1 MKPAIF
7 DYERPK
13 TLADAIS
20 LLARHDGD
28 AKVIAGGQSLGPM
41 LNMRLAQPKLL
52 IDVARLPELKR
63 IEDGKE
69 AVTVGAAITHAEIED
84 GKAPDP
90 TRGALRAVA
99 ADIAYRAV
107 RNRGT
112 IGGSLAHADPSA
124 DWLTALSAMHAEASI
139 ASPKGTRR
147 VPVATL
153 AVSAFETV
161 LGAGEIIDAVR
172 IPRFSDAARWGFY
185 KFCRKTGEYAEGM
198 CAILIDPARGIAR
211 AVLGATHAKPIVVD
225 GIDGLSSGGFDSAR
239 AGKIVDENG
248 LGHDPFER
256 QIHVAALR
264 RAVAQVTAR
273 VSP

>member
-13 TLADAIS
+13 SLADAVA
-20 LLARHDGD
+20 LLARHDGE
-28 AKVIAGGQSLGPM
+28 AKPIAGGQSLGPM
-41 LNMRLAQPKLL
+41 LNMRLTQPKLL
-52 IDVARLPELKR
+52 IDIARLPELKR
-63 IEDGKE
+63 IEDGRD
-69 AVTVGAAITHAEIED
+69 AVTIGAAITHAAIED
-84 GKAPDP
+84 GKVPDP

-107 RNRGT
+107 RNKGT
-112 IGGSLAHADPSA
+112 VGGSLAHADPAA
-124 DWLTALSAMHAEASI
+124 DWLTALSAMHAEASLTG
-139 ASPKGTRR
+139 PKGTRR

-161 LGAGEIIDAVR
+161 LGVGEIVDAVR

-211 AVLGATHAKPIVVD
+211 AVLGATHARPIV
-225 GIDGLSSGGFDSAR
+225 IDGLDALLTGGFDAAH
-239 AGKIVDENG
+239 AGKIVDGNG

-256 QIHVAALR
+256 QIHLAALR
-264 RAVAQVTAR
+264 RAAAQV
-273 VSP
+273 SP